1 MAFKLFGLL
10 DFACGFSIIFNDSIP
25 VIIIRSLGLLLLGK
39 GGLFAVGG
47 DIASYVDI
55 LCAFYMFALSLGAYN
70 IALSAFTAIFLM
82 QKAIL
87 TLLG

>member
-55 LCAFYMFALSLGAYN
+55 L
-70 IALSAFTAIFLM
+70 
-82 QKAIL
+82 
-87 TLLG
+87 

>member
-1 MAFKLFGLL
+1 MAFKIFGVL
-10 DFACGFSIIFNDSIP
+10 DFLCGVMIIFNDSTP
-25 VIIIRSLGLLLLGK
+25 AGVMRSFALLLLGK

-55 LCAFYMFALSLGAYN
+55 ICAFYMFALSLGAYN
-70 IALSAFTAIFLM
+70 IALSVFTAIFLM

-87 TLLG
+87 TFLA